1 MQAKMTKK
9 STDYKALN
17 AIDHVLLRPDTYGG
31 ATTEQIVSCVIDGAL
46 VDLTIVPM
54 LYKIFDEILVNAIDN
69 HVRGFTDCIK
79 IKVTATGFVVW
90 NNGKGVPVEKHPD
103 LDPVTKTHIYTPE
116 LVFFRLRSGQNFNDS
131 EDRFVGG
138 RNGYGSKLTSIFS
151 KKTTVTIGDKDRG
164 LKFKQVYEN
173 NMKKRNKPKI
183 TKANKDFTEMAFEI
197 DLEKFSIH
205 ASPLNAIPIDVLR
218 LMEKRAIDAA
228 ATNPKLKIYWQGS
241 LIKTSWKKF
250 VEGNVGEGSLLFT
263 HESEYWKI
271 GVAVYNEPPK
281 ESISFVNNV
290 WTKDDG
296 SHVTCVERE
305 IRSALYDTQFVKKS
319 NLRTHQILQHLRL
332 FISCMVINPTFNSQ
346 MKDQCTLPHGRFK
359 PLGITSEQLKKKLNT
374 KELKQLVENLSHKK
388 NAKEMKRL
396 DGVKRC
402 RLNIVNLTDA
412 LKAGTSQSKK
422 CSIIFTEGLSAL
434 NLALTGLTVIGNKY
448 YGCFPLR
455 GKILNGYR
463 ASHKAW
469 ANNKIIQHV
478 VQIFG
483 LKHGAKYKDTSS
495 LRYGSLIIMS
505 DQDSDGFHIRGLVLA
520 IFGSH
525 WPELLNIPG
534 FIRIMKTPL
543 VKAFKR
549 KKCVKEFFDEKSA
562 IEFQQTNPQ
571 YQYKYYKGLGTST
584 NAEAKEYFSQLDKY
598 VFDMQGDIGRF
609 QTAYS
614 DDSQIRKDLSRHPP
628 LVCDGATFDDFVN
641 GPFCNYIHLDNVR
654 KIPSSFDG
662 FKLVQRKIL
671 WTLLV
676 KCRDEIKVAQ
686 AAGIVAN
693 FTSYHHG
700 EENVS
705 KSIVKMAQR
714 FVGSNNLPLL
724 KDIGQYGSRYNPNS
738 AAASR
743 YIFTMIE
750 KYVEL
755 IFRKEDH
762 PILEKEIV
770 DGKEVEPKEF
780 APIIPMLLVNGSIGI
795 GTGWSCSIP
804 TYTLESVIDMTM
816 GRLSGVNI
824 QPKRGFKGFTGEFK
838 DEKIWGK
845 WHMEGTTLHITEIP
859 LTVWIETIEAI
870 LVKEDADFQQDHNN
884 GIHFIVYNAN
894 ETLIKKLQLVKPD
907 TQNWNV
913 FQDGVIKESS
923 LDDVVQHHFDK
934 RLFLYEKRKAH
945 QLKVMETA
953 RSALMEKIKF
963 LEAFVQG
970 LIPITSATEEDL
982 LCICATIGVNPTF
995 LDLPM
1000 RSLQPSN
1007 IIKLKKEMNTIHQD
1021 IIILKSKSAA
1031 DLWKCDLTELK
1042 QELYRGS
1049 YLKKRGSC
1057 VL

>member
-9 STDYKALN
+9 ARDYKAVGG
-17 AIDHVLLRPDTYGG
+17 IDHVLLRPDTYGG
-31 ATTEQIVSCVIDGAL
+31 SITEQTITCIIDG
-46 VDLTIVPM
+46 VPVELTIVPM

-69 HVRGFTDCIK
+69 HVRGFTDTVK
-79 IKVTATGFVVW
+79 ITVGATGFTIW

-103 LDPVTKTHIYTPE
+103 IDPLTNTYIYTPE
-116 LVFFRLRSGQNFNDS
+116 LVFFRLRSGQNFDDS

-151 KKTTVTIGDKDRG
+151 TKTTVTTGDKDRG

-173 NMKKRNKPKI
+173 NMKKRNKPKL
-183 TKANKDFTEMAFEI
+183 TKATKDFTEMAFEI
-197 DLEKFSIH
+197 DLEKFSIEGK
-205 ASPLNAIPIDVLR
+205 PLDAIPIDVLR

-241 LIKTSWKKF
+241 LIKLNWKKY
-250 VEGNVGEGSLLFT
+250 VEQNIGNGSLLFT
-263 HESEYWKI
+263 HESDYWKI
-271 GVAVYNEPPK
+271 GVAVYNEPSK
-281 ESISFVNNV
+281 DSISFVNNV
-290 WTKDDG
+290 WTKDGG
-296 SHVTCVERE
+296 SHVNILERE
-305 IRSALYDTQFVKKS
+305 IRSALNDSQTMKK
-319 NLRTHQILQHLRL
+319 NNVTTYNVLQHLRM
-332 FISCMVINPTFNSQ
+332 FVSCMAINPTFNSQ
-346 MKDQCTLPHGRFK
+346 MKDQCTLPISKF
-359 PLGITSEQLKKKLNT
+359 KKLNMNTDQLRKKLFT
-374 KELKQLVENLSHKK
+374 KELKQIVEELANKK
-388 NAKEMKRL
+388 NTKQMKRL
-396 DGVKRC
+396 DGSKKC

-412 LKAGTSQSKK
+412 TKAGTSQSRK
-422 CSIIFTEGLSAL
+422 CSLIVTEGLSAL
-434 NLALTGLTVIGNKY
+434 NLALAGLSVTGNQY

-469 ANNKIIQHV
+469 ADNKIIQNV

-483 LKHGAKYKDTSS
+483 LKHGVKYTDTST

-525 WPELLNIPG
+525 WPELLNVPG

-562 IEFQQTNPQ
+562 IAFQQANPQ

-598 VFDMQGDIGRF
+598 VFNMKGDIARF
-609 QTAYS
+609 RTAYS
-614 DDSQIRKDLSRHPP
+614 NDSQIRKDLSMVEPRT
-628 LVCDGATFDDFVN
+628 CDGVTFDEFVD
-641 GPFCNYIHLDNVR
+641 GPFSNYIQLDNIR

-671 WTLLV
+671 WTFMV
-676 KCRDEIKVAQ
+676 KCKEEIKVAQ

-693 FTSYHHG
+693 FTGYHHG
-700 EENVS
+700 EENIS
-705 KSIVKMAQR
+705 NCIIKMAQR

-743 YIFTMIE
+743 YIYTMLE
-750 KYVEL
+750 EYVKL
-755 IFRKEDH
+755 IFREEDH
-762 PILEKEIV
+762 PILEKEVV
-770 DGKEVEPKEF
+770 DGKEVEPKEL
-780 APIIPMLLVNGSIGI
+780 APIIPMLVVNGSVGI

-804 TYTLESVIDMTM
+804 TYTLESVIDMVI
-816 GRLSGVNI
+816 GRLDGTTH
-824 QPKRGFKGFTGEFK
+824 QPVRGFKGFTGDFK
-838 DEKIWGK
+838 DGKIWGK
-845 WHMEGTTLHITEIP
+845 WHMKGTTLHITEIP
-859 LTVWIETIEAI
+859 LNVWIESLEAI
-870 LVKEDADFQQDHNN
+870 LIKEDADFEQDHTN
-884 GIHFIVYNAN
+884 GIHFIVHNAD
-894 ETLIKKLQLVKPD
+894 ESLIKKLQLVKPD
-907 TQNWNV
+907 MQNWNV
-913 FQDGVIKESS
+913 FQDGVMKESS
-923 LDDVVQHHFDK
+923 LNDVIQHHFDK
-934 RLFLYEKRKAH
+934 RLFMYEKRKTY
-945 QLKVMETA
+945 QLQVMETS
-953 RSALMEKIKF
+953 RVSLLEKIKF

-970 LIPITSATEEDL
+970 FVPITTSSDHELHA
-982 LCICATIGVNPTF
+982 ICADLGLNPKF

-1007 IIKLKKEMNTIHQD
+1007 IKRLKTEMEALLVD
-1021 IIILKSKSAA
+1021 IQTLQSKSSV
-1031 DLWKCDLTELK
+1031 DLWKCDLMDLK
-1042 QELYRGS
+1042 KEVYRGD
-1049 YLKKRGSC
+1049 LHNKRGAS